1 MSCFLRHV
9 PDTHIRIPSNR
20 AQQGV
25 TYYTIAVTVGPHTWT
40 VPHRYREF
48 RELHERLVA
57 EHGIAKDL
65 LPPKK
70 VLGNRAAAFL
80 DQRQRQLELYLQQ
93 VLAGLQ
99 SAMCREFVEFLHFNR
114 YDIVYLL
121 QDMAQRFF
129 LQGIPFVE
137 QVQQYDFS
145 VLELHAVA
153 ERLRMPCPALAPT
166 AAATPAPAPNNNTTW
181 KCYDFS
187 HVLEFCTQLDAMRVV
202 RRKPK
207 ERWTGETTGAAAATP
222 PPAADEPAPPA
233 DAVDSAMPL
242 TGAGTASAEPIGT
255 SNIDAG
261 QLPLDL
267 GAFHALTALTLDGVP
282 PAQLHALGT
291 LRDTLRT
298 LTVRRTPMRRLA
310 EVLLCD
316 SLHREADAREPSL
329 RWPWLTHL
337 DCADCAVDALD
348 ASVTLLPRLA
358 VLRLD
363 GNRLVAIAPGT
374 LNQLP
379 ALSAVSLAHNR
390 IAECVDWHLELG
402 NIRELN
408 LAGNGLRGLEGV
420 RKMWS
425 LVRLDVEGNRLADV
439 EEVEHVAGLPC
450 LEELRLV
457 GNPMALVVGEWNR
470 DRGTTEIRRIIDTF
484 YSMQTTVQR
493 CCRAL
498 ANGPPNCGWT
508 VPPAR
513 PPNWTWPWCWPLCG
527 NRNSCDTRR
536 PVRPPP

>member
-9 PDTHIRIPSNR
+9 PDTHIRIPANR

-153 ERLRMPCPALAPT
+153 ERLRMPCPSLAPT
-166 AAATPAPAPNNNTTW
+166 AATTTTTNTSSSNNTTW

-207 ERWTGETTGAAAATP
+207 EQWTGETTGAAAATP
-222 PPAADEPAPPA
+222 QSAPATVNAADTTTSAAADDEPSA
-233 DAVDSAMPL
+233 DAMDGGAMPL
-242 TGAGTASAEPIGT
+242 TAASAANAEPIGT
-255 SNIDAG
+255 SNIDAA
-261 QLPLDL
+261 QLVLDL

-298 LTVRRTPMRRLA
+298 LTVRRTAMRRLA

-316 SLHREADAREPSL
+316 SLHREADSREVSL

-337 DCADCAVDALD
+337 DCADCAVEELD

-363 GNRLVAIAPGT
+363 GNRLAAIAPGT

-408 LAGNGLRGLEGV
+408 LAGNALRGLEGV
-420 RKMWS
+420 RKLWS
-425 LVRLDVEGNRLADV
+425 LVRLDVEDNRLADV

-450 LEELRLV
+450 LEELRLA
-457 GNPMALVVGEWNR
+457 GNPMAMVVGK
-470 DRGTTEIRRIIDTF
+470 
-484 YSMQTTVQR
+484 YS
-493 CCRAL
+493 
-498 ANGPPNCGWT
+498 P
-508 VPPAR
+508 
-513 PPNWTWPWCWPLCG
+513 
-527 NRNSCDTRR
+527 
-536 PVRPPP
+536 